1 MPATGRNVRVRKL
14 FCPECVSFFAQP
26 TSNRNR
32 RCWIWAKE
40 GNIHGHKTRRALLL
54 SSCRYPSSI
63 RHSRGWSPQ
72 SHTWKGDMN
81 MNAGKVA
88 MVVSFVAV
96 MAVSVLA
103 AGKSSAAQGD
113 VTTAVAGQKTV
124 VHHGTWISFE
134 TSSAEC
140 SVCHAQLYAQWRL
153 AAGSDLKTVGQGTN
167 HAISSTE
174 PV

>member
-1 MPATGRNVRVRKL
+1 MSLPATGRNVRVRKL
-14 FCPECVSFFAQP
+14 FCTECVSFFAQP

-81 MNAGKVA
+81 MNAGK
-88 MVVSFVAV
+88 
-96 MAVSVLA
+96 
-103 AGKSSAAQGD
+103 SSAAQGD
-113 VTTAVAGQKTV
+113 VTTAVAGEKTV
-124 VHHGTWISFE
+124 VHHGTWSSLE

-140 SVCHAQLYAQWRL
+140 SVCHAQLYAQWRF
-153 AAGSDLKTVGQGTN
+153 AAGSDLKT
-167 HAISSTE
+167 
-174 PV
+174 